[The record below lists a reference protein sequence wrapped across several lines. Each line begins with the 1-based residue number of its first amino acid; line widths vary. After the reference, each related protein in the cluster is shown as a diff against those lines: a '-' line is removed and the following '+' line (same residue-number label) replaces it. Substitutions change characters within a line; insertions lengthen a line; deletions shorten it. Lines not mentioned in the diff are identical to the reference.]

1 MTTFRVMQTRK
12 LNRRQFVEIRRKAGE
27 HYLQVRLGPSYHLRV
42 RGNIA
47 IIDGMDGA
55 MQIRLPLKAILEP
68 DGLHKRGI
76 C

>member
-1 MTTFRVMQTRK
+1 MQTRK
-12 LNRRQFVEIRRKAGE
+12 LNRRQFVEIRRRAGE
-27 HYLQVRLGPSYHLRV
+27 HYLQVRLGPSFHLRV
-42 RGNIA
+42 RGNVA

-55 MQIRLPLKAILEP
+55 IRIQMPLKAILEP